1 MFAENDSVSFYV
13 KELNW
18 ELATYVGFE
27 FYL

>member
-27 FYL
+27 F